1 MVVPLA
7 GTWIET
13 AIPGPE
19 HLFFASCPLRARG
32 LKRAMEEAATK
43 KAKSCPLRARGLK
56 LFNSLL
62 DIAVQAVVPLAGTW
76 IETDSRSESRRI
88 LLSCPLRAR
97 GLQPGRIGGIKVQLV
112 VPLAGE

>member
-1 MVVPLA
+1 MNLGPLDSY
-7 GTWIET
+7 GFLGMT
-13 AIPGPE
+13 
-19 HLFFASCPLRARG
+19 
-32 LKRAMEEAATK
+32 
-43 KAKSCPLRARGLK
+43 
-56 LFNSLL
+56 
-62 DIAVQAVVPLAGTW
+62 VVPLAGTW